1 MTQNFGVYRKQG
13 ATEMVIDTGGTL
25 NAASGKVNLPPNL
38 KRGFVPLNLFG
49 ARALASGET
58 YNSFQVSATGAAL
71 PTGSVGGLLA
81 AGTVPFLGAFSTAA
95 KAAVVQWASGSVQA
109 IAFPPIPV
117 PPDFSS
123 AGGLSIHAIA
133 ERTSDNAS
141 DNVLDFR
148 FWANT
153 NASNKGT
160 TGATMTTTPAEYS
173 AAVSSAEAGAHPG
186 SWNVHIVPGTHTNN
200 AVRLFNAWIEY
211 TRVTS

>member
-13 ATEMVIDTGGTL
+13 ATEFVIDSGGLL
-25 NAASGKVNLPPNL
+25 NAASGKINLPTQL
-38 KRGFVPLNLFG
+38 KRGVVPLNLFAG
-49 ARALASGET
+49 RVLASGENFHT
-58 YNSFQVSATGAAL
+58 FNVSATGAAL
-71 PTGSVGGLLA
+71 PTGSIGGLIGG
-81 AGTVPFLGAFSTAA
+81 GTVPFLGTFTTNA
-95 KAAVVQWASGSVQA
+95 KAAHVGWASGQTQA
-109 IAFPPIPV
+109 LALPPVPI

-133 ERTSDNAS
+133 ERSSDGAS

-148 FWANT
+148 FWADI